1 MKISSVP
8 LALQQKIQALTEDDQ
23 FQQIF
28 AEDELLTKYQENQQ
42 SNNVD
47 YRICQLV
54 VDYLISKGK
63 LKKFF
68 REFWIK
74 VLHGKD

>member
-28 AEDELLTKYQENQQ
+28 AEDQLLKKYQENQQ
-42 SNNVD
+42 SNKID

-63 LKKFF
+63 LKQFF